1 MIINVS
7 GRAERDVAPDLGV
20 VQLTI
25 GFSGNDKAVVLAK
38 AHEKANWLA
47 EQIEALPA
55 DELVKYSSDGVRN
68 YSYTRQEKK
77 VKQVIHEASC
87 SFAVTFKDLAA
98 LSQRTAEWCQAEGI
112 SHDWTD
118 WGLTDQRKTSI
129 LTELLGEALDVA
141 KRKAVTIARHLGEC
155 DPQIVEVRE
164 NHDEMPRFRQA
175 MLLGAASQDES
186 SNIFEA
192 RPEDLHLSHSIG
204 VTFKTE
210 S

>member
-98 LSQRTAEWCQAEGI
+98 LSQRTQRSACSAGVMFNT
-112 SHDWTD
+112 SM
-118 WGLTDQRKTSI
+118 LTCAGRDATQRIASATSS
-129 LTELLGEALDVA
+129 A
-141 KRKAVTIARHLGEC
+141 KRFC
-155 DPQIVEVRE
+155 FP
-164 NHDEMPRFRQA
+164 
-175 MLLGAASQDES
+175 S
-186 SNIFEA
+186 
-192 RPEDLHLSHSIG
+192 
-204 VTFKTE
+204 
-210 S
+210 